1 MFTFYGTTPYP
12 HLSLPKGNA
21 TVHRYQNGEL
31 HVTLITDVTRET
43 CVVVGTIAPPDAN
56 LLQMLA
62 LTHTLKLHGASSVTA
77 VLPYLAYARHDRI
90 MPAESML
97 TELVG
102 KLFFAAG
109 CTRVVC
115 IDAHSQ
121 LDATLFPL
129 PLSSLSPATLFAEVM
144 HRDGITAHTIVSPD
158 AGGVQRAKDFARA
171 YMGRDEI
178 VCFSKKREGDTLRV
192 ERREGT
198 LSHEVIIVDD
208 MLDTGRTLVACSQEL
223 KAHGVTSIIIVI
235 SHGLFTDDAWHVLW
249 QLNVHRI
256 YVLDTVPLKPSL
268 ANDPRITVV
277 PAASLLETYIHA
289 EK

>member
-171 YMGRDEI
+171 YMGRDE
-178 VCFSKKREGDTLRV
+178 
-192 ERREGT
+192 GT